1 MFVLPCVIVALLS
14 LYLSFLRFGLLV
26 RTQSWPYGFC
36 HHSYT
41 LAHIKGFGSP
51 HLHVCACLLLCFM
64 LVLSFLVLG
73 FATFDAFNGFVVVW
87 LHLTPMRPCSD
98 VTICGCIAVMPVAS
112 CIPLPFRSV
121 WWYACQACLCH
132 SLAFYAF
139 LHACLHNHAWVLLA
153 SVLSLLQHNEAM
165 DIRSKPT
172 FVPCRYHLL
181 FVYLR
186 IAFLTC
192 LFAISLACLPT
203 SLFLCLS

>member
-26 RTQSWPYGFC
+26 RTQSWPYGLC
-36 HHSYT
+36 HRSYT
-41 LAHIKGFGSP
+41 LAYIKGFGSP
-51 HLHVCACLLLCFM
+51 HLHVYACLLLCFM
-64 LVLSFLVLG
+64 LMLTFLVLG
-73 FATFDAFNGFVVVW
+73 FATFDTFNGFVVVW
-87 LHLTPMRPCSD
+87 LHLTPMRPCSN
-98 VTICGCIAVMPVAS
+98 VTIWGCIAVMPVAS

-121 WWYACQACLCH
+121 CQACLCH
-132 SLAFYAF
+132 SLAFYAS

-172 FVPCRYHLL
+172 FVPCGHHLL
-181 FVYLR
+181 FVYLL

-192 LFAISLACLPT
+192 LFAISFACLPT